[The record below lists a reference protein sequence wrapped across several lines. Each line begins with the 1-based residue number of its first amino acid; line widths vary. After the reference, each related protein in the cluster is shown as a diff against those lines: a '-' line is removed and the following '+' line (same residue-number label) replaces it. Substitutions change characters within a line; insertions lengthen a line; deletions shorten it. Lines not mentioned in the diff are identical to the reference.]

1 MKATI
6 VAGLLAMVTAAG
18 AAQTVNRPSSPG
30 RLWDGKT
37 PDFRGI
43 WRARGTAFTNV
54 EGHPAERGIAPSKS
68 IVVDPPDGKIPYRP
82 EALAQREMNYR
93 ARATLD
99 PSLKC
104 FQAGVPRATYLP
116 TPLQILQSPGNF
128 AIVYQENHA
137 FRVFQPEGRPHFD
150 NADWWMGDT
159 RYRWEGDTLVADV
172 AALTDQVWLDA
183 AGNFHST
190 DVHVVERYRMTSLD
204 TLEYEARIEDPAVY
218 LRPWTLRV
226 VLDRVKQPGARILED
241 ECLEDANGVR
251 RHVSPNDPRSLLK
264 SDYSRWKTPSQK

>member
-1 MKATI
+1 MKTAMA
-6 VAGLLAMVTAAG
+6 AGLLATLAAAA
-18 AAQTVNRPSSPG
+18 AAQTARPASFSPA

-43 WRARGTAFTNV
+43 WRVRDTAFANI
-54 EGHPAERGIAPSKS
+54 EGHPAQNGIAAAKG
-68 IVVDPPDGKIPYRP
+68 IVADPPDGKIPYKA
-82 EALAQREMNYR
+82 EALARRQQNYR
-93 ARATLD
+93 ARATAD

-104 FQAGVPRATYLP
+104 YQASVPRATYLP

-159 RYRWEGDTLVADV
+159 RYRWDGDTLVADV
-172 AALTDQVWLDA
+172 AAITDEAWLDG

-190 DVHVVERYRMTSLD
+190 DIHIVERYRMIAAD
-204 TLEYEARIEDPAVY
+204 AIEYEARIDDPVVY
-218 LRPWTLRV
+218 SRPWTLRTT
-226 VLDRVKQPGARILED
+226 LYRVKEPGARIVED

-251 RHVSPNDPRSLLK
+251 RHVSPSDVRSLLK
-264 SDYSRWKTPSQK
+264 SGLPPR